1 MNSQEKCSGGAPT
14 LGWPG
19 GGVTM
24 TTEEAKH
31 PRPGFAER
39 VLDSTTEDQSA
50 ADAGVGRTD
59 AEPGATP
66 LQRRP
71 PAVA

>member
-1 MNSQEKCSGGAPT
+1 
-14 LGWPG
+14 
-19 GGVTM
+19 M